1 MQFFYIDYYNND
13 KKERNIGFLKLD
25 YDGFWVGLR
34 GIPIQALNPCEIYG
48 VNEYGEKLLLG
59 TVPVKNGYGMEKI
72 LWNSKTNFE
81 NLIKIEIPLYG
92 TRFAGCVI
100 RDLKTKSEDKISYET
115 KNTEIIT
122 VSQNKAVD
130 SEDSDCKK
138 NDITEKLVECKW
150 EQLINTYQQ
159 VHIYPEAQTILIKP
173 KDIIVL
179 TKQYHTLSANSFLL
193 HSYYNY
199 RQLLL
204 FRYPYGT
211 ENLENKAIDLRALQY
226 SDISDSEYYIGVA
239 GIYNERERRLAE
251 LFGFEG
257 FECGEG
263 RMNEESKRNIYAGCF
278 GYYMKKVEI

>member
-34 GIPIQALNPCEIYG
+34 GVPIQASNPCEIYG

-59 TVPVKNGYGMEKI
+59 RVPVKNGYGMEKI
-72 LWNSKTNFE
+72 SWTSKINFE

-92 TRFAGCVI
+92 TRFAECVI
-100 RDLKTKSEDKISYET
+100 RELKTNSEKAKNFET
-115 KNTEIIT
+115 KNTAIIN
-122 VSQNKAVD
+122 VSQNETVETKI
-130 SEDSDCKK
+130 CKGQ
-138 NDITEKLVECKW
+138 DITEKIAKCKW

-179 TKQYHTLSANSFLL
+179 TKQYHILSANSFLL

-211 ENLENKAIDLRALQY
+211 ENLENKTIDLRALQQ

-239 GIYNERERRLAE
+239 GIYNERECRLAQ

-257 FECGEG
+257 FECGEA
-263 RMNEESKRNIYAGCF
+263 RMNEESKRTIYTGCF